1 MCIDWKVVLHVI
13 LLLLQVFLHAN
24 GTGTKYDTVEVD
36 VGSPINADLLLDST
50 KQNVYVLTERKVR
63 ETNNFLSTASNWN
76 KRHLLRSRSQKRD
89 YTFTLTNIIWM
100 TDFFSRWKSG
110 FVFCIVE

>member
-1 MCIDWKVVLHVI
+1 MCIDWKVVLHVT

-76 KRHLLRSRSQKRD
+76 KRHLLHSRSQKRD

>member
-1 MCIDWKVVLHVI
+1 MLHVT

-36 VGSPINADLLLDST
+36 VESPINADLLLDST

-63 ETNNFLSTASNWN
+63 ETNNILSTASN
-76 KRHLLRSRSQKRD
+76 
-89 YTFTLTNIIWM
+89 
-100 TDFFSRWKSG
+100 
-110 FVFCIVE
+110 